1 MTPGYLVK
9 TDNLVGTQ
17 PTPTATLKDPS
28 NASAYYDVLCG
39 TSWKEAA
46 VALEKKGR
54 ALMNIGGYSG
64 PCILETIIPFVCKD
78 VFPIPYQACVSS
90 VPLQLG
96 LMEVG
101 LQSLLSLA

>member
-1 MTPGYLVK
+1 MTAGYLVK

-28 NASAYYDVLCG
+28 NATAYYDVLSG

-46 VALEKKGR
+46 VALEEKGR

-64 PCILETIIPFVCKD
+64 PFILEKNHLSYCKD
-78 VFPIPYQACVSS
+78 AFSYP
-90 VPLQLG
+90 
-96 LMEVG
+96 
-101 LQSLLSLA
+101 